1 MASLTLITPT
11 RSKLTPPTTTISAT
25 APPGRCQFITLFATV
40 LLFSVTAATPAF
52 AASNEGYI
60 KETEEV
66 RVVRLWEIPCF
77 EDKSQTYTI
86 EMVFVDSQ
94 VLFLPFIFVPL
105 LLVQS

>member
-40 LLFSVTAATPAF
+40 LLFSATAATPAF

-66 RVVRLWEIPCF
+66 INKIRNTINIAKMDPKVADVVAESILYI
-77 EDKSQTYTI
+77 K
-86 EMVFVDSQ
+86 VG
-94 VLFLPFIFVPL
+94 
-105 LLVQS
+105 